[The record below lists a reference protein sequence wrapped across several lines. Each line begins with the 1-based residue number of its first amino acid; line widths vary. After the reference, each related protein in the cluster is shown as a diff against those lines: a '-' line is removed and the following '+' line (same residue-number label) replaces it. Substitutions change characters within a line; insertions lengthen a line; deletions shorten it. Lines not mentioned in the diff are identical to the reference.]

1 VLDRVTQTLD
11 REFFEYL
18 LDLEVRKAV
27 RYLYFFSLLIIQ
39 PDQMKKEEEPF
50 PFSDDSLLKTFA
62 NLIRDEI
69 RGTDIIGRIA
79 NNKFFLILHHADYQ
93 STCQIG
99 NRIKDRIQDYT
110 FIVKV
115 MERKQTISI
124 GGASFPTHS
133 NDIESLISK
142 AEEMLEKA
150 RAEGGNLICLPQE

>member
-1 VLDRVTQTLD
+1 MLDRVTQTLD
-11 REFFEYL
+11 RGFFEYL

-39 PDQMKKEEEPF
+39 PDHMKKGEEPF
-50 PFSDDSLLKTFA
+50 PYSDDSLLKTFA
-62 NLIRDEI
+62 NLVRDEI

-79 NNKFFLILHHADYQ
+79 TDKFFLILHHADFQ

-110 FIVKV
+110 FIVNEIEK
-115 MERKQTISI
+115 KQTISI
-124 GGASFPTHS
+124 GGASFPTHA

-150 RAEGGNLICLPQE
+150 KGEGGNIISLPQE